1 MENKKEK
8 RQGAAPGYDKEGER
22 LEKQMCPPAGTKIG
36 KGKKKRAIADAFLK
50 TRKNL
55 KGRTENE

>member
-22 LEKQMCPPAGTKIG
+22 LEKQMCPPAGTKFG
-36 KGKKKRAIADAFLK
+36 KGKKEAGYSRRVSENPEKFE
-50 TRKNL
+50 RKNR
-55 KGRTENE
+55 K